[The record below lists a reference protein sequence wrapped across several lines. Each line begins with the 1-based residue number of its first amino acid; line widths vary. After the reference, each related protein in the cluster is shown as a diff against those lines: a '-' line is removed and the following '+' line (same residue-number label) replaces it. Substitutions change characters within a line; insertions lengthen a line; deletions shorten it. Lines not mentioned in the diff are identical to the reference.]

1 MKGFI
6 RGILLAV
13 VLALP
18 IHGCMGEMVAIS
30 ELANQENLNSIVAN
44 WFYSVAGRGNTNHY
58 DYDGVA
64 NVTLH
69 GNMYINAE

>member
-1 MKGFI
+1 MSDGSGYRQVLCANSFKS
-6 RGILLAV
+6 LAKRSMHTV
-13 VLALP
+13 GLNVP
-18 IHGCMGEMVAIS
+18 IQS
-30 ELANQENLNSIVAN
+30 NSIVAD

>member
-1 MKGFI
+1 MHTVG
-6 RGILLAV
+6 LNV
-13 VLALP
+13 P
-18 IHGCMGEMVAIS
+18 IQS
-30 ELANQENLNSIVAN
+30 NSIVAD